1 MLQIVFISCFSFF
14 ILRQGIF
21 LPPFSLVFF
30 VLLSYYSLYVCSYS
44 IIKITC
50 TLHDFC
56 SCLCQHPRYKIDVA
70 LRGTL
75 HQHKS
80 KVNFAIVIKKPL
92 LALFLRLEMCYIAVY
107 INFHPRSELHCFLVS
122 FLLII
127 IQFIG
132 SEYLLPNCICEWSFG
147 CISDFYGYLMS
158 QYVFDSFVMLSCER
172 STGPFFKQPAKF

>member
-1 MLQIVFISCFSFF
+1 MLQNVFISCFSFF

-30 VLLSYYSLYVCSYS
+30 MLLSYCSLYVCSSSYS

-75 HQHKS
+75 HQHMS

-92 LALFLRLEMCYIAVY
+92 LALFLKLEMCYIAVY
-107 INFHPRSELHCFLVS
+107 INFHPRSELHCFFFFYSVYWKWIPLAQLYLWMV
-122 FLLII
+122 FWMHFRLLWL
-127 IQFIG
+127 F
-132 SEYLLPNCICEWSFG
+132 NVTVCF
-147 CISDFYGYLMS
+147 
-158 QYVFDSFVMLSCER
+158 R
-172 STGPFFKQPAKF
+172 

>member
-1 MLQIVFISCFSFF
+1 MLQNVFISCFSFF

-30 VLLSYYSLYVCSYS
+30 MLLSYCSLYVCSSSYS

-75 HQHKS
+75 HQHMS

-92 LALFLRLEMCYIAVY
+92 LALFLKLEMCYIAVY
-107 INFHPRSELHCFLVS
+107 INFHPRSELHCFV
-122 FLLII
+122 FF

-172 STGPFFKQPAKF
+172 STGTFFKQPAKF